1 LGLLKEDII
10 IEKDFEN
17 IRMVLYKNGIMN
29 VIFKDNRLITLNDV
43 KEVNEWVAS
52 LGNHKYL
59 NLMEG
64 AYNTDIDAIVREYAA
79 SEKEN
84 KYTIA
89 DAMVISTS
97 AHKLI
102 TDFYV
107 KVNKPYKPTRIFN
120 NRDEAINWLLSLPKE

>member
-1 LGLLKEDII
+1 MKLLKEDIVT
-10 IEKDFEN
+10 EKDFEN
-17 IRMVLYKNGIMN
+17 IRMVLYKNSIMN
-29 VIFKDNRLITLNDV
+29 VIFKDNRLITLEDV
-43 KEVNEWVAS
+43 KEVNDWVAS
-52 LGNHKYL
+52 LGSQKYL

-64 AYNTDIDAIVREYAA
+64 AYNTDIDSIVREFSA

-89 DAMVISTS
+89 DALVISTS

-107 KVNKPYKPTRIFN
+107 KVNKPYKPTRIFT
-120 NRDEAINWLLSLPKE
+120 NREEAIEWLLSLPKE

>member
-1 LGLLKEDII
+1 LKLLKEDIVT
-10 IEKDFEN
+10 EKDFEN
-17 IRMVLYKNGIMN
+17 IRMVLYKNSIMN
-29 VIFKDNRLITLNDV
+29 VIFKDNRLITLEDV
-43 KEVNEWVAS
+43 KEVNDWVAS
-52 LGNHKYL
+52 LGSQKYL

-64 AYNTDIDAIVREYAA
+64 AYNTDIDSIVREFSA

-89 DAMVISTS
+89 DALVISTS

-107 KVNKPYKPTRIFN
+107 KVNKPYKPTRIFT
-120 NRDEAINWLLSLPKE
+120 NREEAIEWLLSLPKE